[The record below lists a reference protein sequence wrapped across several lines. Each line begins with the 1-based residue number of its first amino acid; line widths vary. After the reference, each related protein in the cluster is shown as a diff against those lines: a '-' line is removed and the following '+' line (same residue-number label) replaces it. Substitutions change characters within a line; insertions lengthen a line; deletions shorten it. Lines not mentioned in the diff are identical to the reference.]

1 MKRRLS
7 ATLVRLALM
16 CIIAAAGCGDSPT
29 TPTPT
34 PPTPPG
40 PVTPTP
46 PPPTPPAPPPTLGIT
61 KVLAFGDSMTE
72 GVVRTS
78 LSGWTLTL
86 NAGLSQSYPFKLQ
99 SLMSARYSAQTIQ
112 VFNAGR
118 AGERAADA
126 RDRFNDALS
135 EARPDLVLLLEGAN
149 DFNQPF
155 GSGEGINARIATTV
169 SALEDMVRDAVAR
182 GIPIMVATLPPQRPG
197 GRSAGAADYMNRVSD
212 AIKTMAAKKG
222 AQLVDVGAQMT
233 LGEIG
238 GDGLHPTE
246 AGYQR
251 MAEIWFEAIKARFE
265 R

>member
-1 MKRRLS
+1 MRQIS
-7 ATLVRLALM
+7 SSLVRLALVS
-16 CIIAAAGCGDSPT
+16 IVAAAGCGDSPT

-34 PPTPPG
+34 PPTAPG
-40 PVTPTP
+40 PVTPAP
-46 PPPTPPAPPPTLGIT
+46 PPPPPPVTPPSLAIT

-78 LSGWTLTL
+78 LSGWTIALD
-86 NAGLSQSYPFKLQ
+86 AGLSQSYPFKLQ
-99 SLMSARYSAQTIQ
+99 TLMTARYSAQTIR

-126 RDRFNDALS
+126 RNRFNDALS
-135 EARPDLVLLLEGAN
+135 AARPELVLLLEGAN

-155 GSGEGINARIATTV
+155 AAGEGINARIATTV

-197 GRSAGAADYMNRVSD
+197 GRNAGAAEYMNRVSD

-222 AQLVDVGAQMT
+222 AQLVDLGAQMT
-233 LGEIG
+233 LSDIG

-251 MAEIWFEAIKARFE
+251 MAEIWLAAIRARFD